1 MAVFFVTGISLYVN
15 KLNLKYQRKKKF
27 IYDLAT
33 RYGNFV
39 LKLKAFT
46 IQINN
51 KD

>member
-33 RYGNFV
+33 RYGNFCV
-39 LKLKAFT
+39 ETESFHNT
-46 IQINN
+46 NQ
-51 KD
+51 